1 MAKGRT
7 GRDWDGQNRANIDKY
22 TRQIKSLFNS
32 IAGEAALIGSSVD
45 TVNPDRLFTFA
56 DYPKTKQR
64 ADKLI
69 SNLQNDLNT
78 IIVNGVRS
86 SWTLSNNKNNEL
98 ARQVFGN
105 NVGKLSKAE
114 YRRYFSNNGVAL
126 DQFIN
131 RKENGLNL
139 SDRVWRYSQQFKKE
153 IEMGLD
159 IGIGNGLS
167 ADQMARDLKQY
178 LQFPDKLFRRV
189 RDKHGELQLS
199 KAAQA
204 FHPRA
209 GVYRSSYK
217 NAMRLSRT
225 ENNMAYRASDHER
238 WNEFDFV
245 VGFEIRL
252 SNNPN
257 HCPMCE
263 ALAGKYPKTYKF
275 VGWHPQ
281 CYSNDT
287 ELLTNNGW
295 KLFEQLK
302 CDDLIYSL
310 NPETKIPEWVRFTNY
325 YKYHREGKMY
335 RFHNRSL
342 DMLVTPDHKMVYI
355 SKSDG
360 KTILSNR
367 IAENYSKNSGGLYRS
382 SDYDGQDIQEITI
395 GTHVICFD
403 LFCEFMAYYLS
414 EGSLFW
420 TRNNQIKITQSKEK
434 HPQQYELIKSCLSK
448 MPFKFSEIQ
457 GGFFFND
464 KCFYQYLKQFGK
476 SPDKHVPKEIKNSSS
491 RQISIFLDAYSIC
504 DGHTK
509 KKGKTFVGNRGGF
522 FTPKNRER
530 IFFSSSDQMA
540 ADIGEMLTKIGK
552 RPSYKLDKIKGVKQ
566 LHRNGVYEGNK
577 DLWRISECHSQT
589 ATVFE
594 KTEVSYNGYVYDI
607 ELEKNHIFYVRRNG
621 KCVWGSNCRCAAL
634 PILKTPDELA
644 EETKA
649 ILAGEPT
656 TTESSKEVTELPGNF
671 KEWMIDNKER
681 LARAKSKPYFLRDNE
696 A

>member
-204 FHPRA
+204 FHPGA

-245 VGFEIRL
+245 VGIQIKL
-252 SNNPN
+252 SNNPT

-263 ALAGKYPKTYKF
+263 ALAGKYPKTFKF

-281 CYSNDT
+281 C
-287 ELLTNNGW
+287 
-295 KLFEQLK
+295 
-302 CDDLIYSL
+302 
-310 NPETKIPEWVRFTNY
+310 
-325 YKYHREGKMY
+325 
-335 RFHNRSL
+335 
-342 DMLVTPDHKMVYI
+342 
-355 SKSDG
+355 
-360 KTILSNR
+360 
-367 IAENYSKNSGGLYRS
+367 
-382 SDYDGQDIQEITI
+382 
-395 GTHVICFD
+395 
-403 LFCEFMAYYLS
+403 
-414 EGSLFW
+414 
-420 TRNNQIKITQSKEK
+420 
-434 HPQQYELIKSCLSK
+434 
-448 MPFKFSEIQ
+448 
-457 GGFFFND
+457 
-464 KCFYQYLKQFGK
+464 
-476 SPDKHVPKEIKNSSS
+476 
-491 RQISIFLDAYSIC
+491 
-504 DGHTK
+504 
-509 KKGKTFVGNRGGF
+509 
-522 FTPKNRER
+522 
-530 IFFSSSDQMA
+530 
-540 ADIGEMLTKIGK
+540 
-552 RPSYKLDKIKGVKQ
+552 
-566 LHRNGVYEGNK
+566 
-577 DLWRISECHSQT
+577 
-589 ATVFE
+589 
-594 KTEVSYNGYVYDI
+594 
-607 ELEKNHIFYVRRNG
+607 
-621 KCVWGSNCRCAAL
+621 RCAAI

-656 TTESSKEVTELPGNF
+656 TTESSKEVTDLPPNF
-671 KEWMIDNKER
+671 KSWMNDNKKR
-681 LARAKSKPYFLRDNE
+681 LERAKSKPYFLRDNE
-696 A
+696 SYLTESRKPLTEKTNKKIEPLKSEAKLITKEIKSIKDIDALFKNYATLYPEDFFAGKIEIGKFSRKATGSSYTMMRAYNEIGCIDLNSESINLASIGTYNPFEATKQALNIIRTGGTLEFKHEYALESIYHEILHLKAKKNEVLSLYGRDDYKTTAMEIVNQFVARHDYEIFIERLGGKAVNKEKVLKDGLGYGGWITRFREVFEVSKIEETTVLPKLRKMLLEEKYTEIETKLATLIREKTGIKFQDKEILSGLEKGGSKWAEIIEAIKTVN

>member
-45 TVNPDRLFTFA
+45 TVNPDRLFTFS

-126 DQFIN
+126 DLFIN

-204 FHPRA
+204 FHPGA

-263 ALAGKYPKTYKF
+263 ALAGKYPKTFKF

-281 CYSNDT
+281 C
-287 ELLTNNGW
+287 
-295 KLFEQLK
+295 
-302 CDDLIYSL
+302 
-310 NPETKIPEWVRFTNY
+310 
-325 YKYHREGKMY
+325 
-335 RFHNRSL
+335 
-342 DMLVTPDHKMVYI
+342 
-355 SKSDG
+355 
-360 KTILSNR
+360 
-367 IAENYSKNSGGLYRS
+367 
-382 SDYDGQDIQEITI
+382 
-395 GTHVICFD
+395 
-403 LFCEFMAYYLS
+403 
-414 EGSLFW
+414 
-420 TRNNQIKITQSKEK
+420 
-434 HPQQYELIKSCLSK
+434 
-448 MPFKFSEIQ
+448 
-457 GGFFFND
+457 
-464 KCFYQYLKQFGK
+464 
-476 SPDKHVPKEIKNSSS
+476 
-491 RQISIFLDAYSIC
+491 
-504 DGHTK
+504 
-509 KKGKTFVGNRGGF
+509 
-522 FTPKNRER
+522 
-530 IFFSSSDQMA
+530 
-540 ADIGEMLTKIGK
+540 
-552 RPSYKLDKIKGVKQ
+552 
-566 LHRNGVYEGNK
+566 
-577 DLWRISECHSQT
+577 
-589 ATVFE
+589 
-594 KTEVSYNGYVYDI
+594 
-607 ELEKNHIFYVRRNG
+607 
-621 KCVWGSNCRCAAL
+621 RCAAI

-656 TTESSKEVTELPGNF
+656 TTESSRKITDLPPNF
-671 KEWMIDNKER
+671 KGWMIDNKER

>member
-204 FHPRA
+204 FHPGA

-245 VGFEIRL
+245 VGIQIKL

-281 CYSNDT
+281 C
-287 ELLTNNGW
+287 
-295 KLFEQLK
+295 
-302 CDDLIYSL
+302 
-310 NPETKIPEWVRFTNY
+310 
-325 YKYHREGKMY
+325 
-335 RFHNRSL
+335 
-342 DMLVTPDHKMVYI
+342 
-355 SKSDG
+355 
-360 KTILSNR
+360 
-367 IAENYSKNSGGLYRS
+367 
-382 SDYDGQDIQEITI
+382 
-395 GTHVICFD
+395 
-403 LFCEFMAYYLS
+403 
-414 EGSLFW
+414 
-420 TRNNQIKITQSKEK
+420 
-434 HPQQYELIKSCLSK
+434 
-448 MPFKFSEIQ
+448 
-457 GGFFFND
+457 
-464 KCFYQYLKQFGK
+464 
-476 SPDKHVPKEIKNSSS
+476 
-491 RQISIFLDAYSIC
+491 
-504 DGHTK
+504 
-509 KKGKTFVGNRGGF
+509 
-522 FTPKNRER
+522 
-530 IFFSSSDQMA
+530 
-540 ADIGEMLTKIGK
+540 
-552 RPSYKLDKIKGVKQ
+552 
-566 LHRNGVYEGNK
+566 
-577 DLWRISECHSQT
+577 
-589 ATVFE
+589 
-594 KTEVSYNGYVYDI
+594 
-607 ELEKNHIFYVRRNG
+607 
-621 KCVWGSNCRCAAL
+621 RCAAI
-634 PILKTPDELA
+634 PILKTADELA

-656 TTESSKEVTELPGNF
+656 TTGSSKEITELPGNF
-671 KEWMIDNKER
+671 KGWMIDNKER

-696 A
+696 GLIGRESELPNLMLIPKTPSGSSALYKQVTKVENEIRNNKKFETAVAFDKDGKVLLDKRGQQFSVTFTDEEAKLLKDTIFTHNHPRGWGHKDNSMMRIGSSFSDADIITAIRNDIAEIRAVTPNYTFVMKRPEKGWGMTYQEASAKIKRINNYYLTEFDKRINKGTTTPNKASIVHWHSVWKVFAENNGFEYLKKKTI